1 MSLGAHGP
9 RRRGWGCGG
18 RWVAHEAERALAAGT
33 GEVPED
39 WGVHRDRGT
48 GVVYYHNHA
57 IGRSSWAH
65 PLEVPAATDAA

>member
-1 MSLGAHGP
+1 M
-9 RRRGWGCGG
+9 
-18 RWVAHEAERALAAGT
+18 AHEAERALAAGT